1 MAQLKIQIKSNH
13 EDGDSYENIISLE
26 LNDELLG
33 DFVSSTE
40 IDWAKLNSVVLSYPN
55 YSYIVK
61 EEILKN
67 KIEILDPNY
76 WTTTGIVVAINNIII
91 PEDYDMYEI
100 EEKLMTGDLIFSF

>member
-61 EEILKN
+61 DEILKN
-67 KIEILDPNY
+67 KIEIPDPNY
-76 WTTTGIVVAINNIII
+76 WTTTGTVISLNSLSI

-100 EEKLMTGDLIFSF
+100 EEKLMTGDFV

>member
-67 KIEILDPNY
+67 KIEIPDPNY

>member
-40 IDWAKLNSVVLSYPN
+40 IDWAKLNSSILSYPD
-55 YSYIVK
+55 YSSLVKDEIVK
-61 EEILKN
+61 K
-67 KIEILDPNY
+67 KIEIPDPNY
-76 WTTTGIVVAINNIII
+76 WTTTGIVVAINNILISQ
-91 PEDYDMYEI
+91 DFDMYEI
-100 EEKLMTGDLIFSF
+100 EDKLMTGDFI

>member
-1 MAQLKIQIKSNH
+1 MAKIIVKILSNH
-13 EDGDSYENIISLE
+13 EDGDSYENDISLE

-40 IDWAKLNSVVLSYPN
+40 IDWAKLNSFVLSYPN
-55 YSYIVK
+55 YSSHVKDEIV
-61 EEILKN
+61 KN
-67 KIEILDPNY
+67 KIEIPDPNY

-100 EEKLMTGDLIFSF
+100 EEKLMTGDLI